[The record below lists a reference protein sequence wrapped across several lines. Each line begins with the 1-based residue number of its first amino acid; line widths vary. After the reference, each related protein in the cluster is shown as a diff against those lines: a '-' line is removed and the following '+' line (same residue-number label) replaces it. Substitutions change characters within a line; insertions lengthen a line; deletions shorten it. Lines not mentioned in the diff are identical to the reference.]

1 MKSYLL
7 LFWLFGLMGLFSCS
21 GSKKL
26 PEFNHVIQDSIP
38 IQKPK
43 VQINKEV
50 FYEEDVLNEIL
61 DTSSLN
67 TGFTG
72 IFIYDIV
79 GDSVLYKKHSNHYFV
94 PASNTKILTLFACLK
109 TLGDSIQAFKYIETD
124 STFTFWGAADPT
136 FLHPFFPESSVLSFL
151 KSKTSNKKIYYSS
164 YHCSINHF
172 GKGWMWDDYNDHYQA
187 ELSHFPMYA
196 NVVTTSRDTSTL
208 TISPKNVITQSKE
221 KNNLKKIK
229 RKHDGNEV
237 IFPLMLDSIKAYYQQ
252 IPYKNANDVNLR
264 LLEEILNKKIFKK
277 DIPLP
282 EGAKIK
288 YSLPV
293 DTVYRRMM
301 QVSDNLLAEHLL
313 LQCGFSVADTISTSY
328 TIDTIRS
335 KYIGVIDSSAV
346 WVDGS
351 GLSRYNLFTPEMMVS
366 VLNDLYKNNP
376 EDRLFSLMAIGGGHG
391 SLKKMYHEESEP
403 YIFAKPGSMAGVYNL
418 SGYLITKSGKK
429 LAFSIMNNNFTCSV
443 SSARKVVSQL
453 IETIRNQY

>member
-1 MKSYLL
+1 
-7 LFWLFGLMGLFSCS
+7 
-21 GSKKL
+21 
-26 PEFNHVIQDSIP
+26 
-38 IQKPK
+38 
-43 VQINKEV
+43 
-50 FYEEDVLNEIL
+50 
-61 DTSSLN
+61 
-67 TGFTG
+67 
-72 IFIYDIV
+72 
-79 GDSVLYKKHSNHYFV
+79 
-94 PASNTKILTLFACLK
+94 
-109 TLGDSIQAFKYIETD
+109 
-124 STFTFWGAADPT
+124 
-136 FLHPFFPESSVLSFL
+136 
-151 KSKTSNKKIYYSS
+151 
-164 YHCSINHF
+164 
-172 GKGWMWDDYNDHYQA
+172 
-187 ELSHFPMYA
+187 
-196 NVVTTSRDTSTL
+196 
-208 TISPKNVITQSKE
+208 
-221 KNNLKKIK
+221 
-229 RKHDGNEV
+229 
-237 IFPLMLDSIKAYYQQ
+237 MLDSIKAYYQQ

-313 LQCGFSVADTISTSY
+313 LQCGFSVADTVSTSY

-366 VLNDLYKNNP
+366 VLNDLYKNIP
-376 EDRLFSLMAIGGGHG
+376 EDRLFSLMAIGGEHG
-391 SLKKMYHEESEP
+391 SLKKMYNEESEP